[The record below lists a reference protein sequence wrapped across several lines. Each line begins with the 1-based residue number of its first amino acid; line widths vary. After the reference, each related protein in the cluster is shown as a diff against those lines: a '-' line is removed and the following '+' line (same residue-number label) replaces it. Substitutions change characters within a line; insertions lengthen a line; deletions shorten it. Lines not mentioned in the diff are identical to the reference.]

1 MQYNRQNIIFY
12 PWLSML
18 SKDSRLRLTEI
29 ACRMKLGRTVTL
41 TERIWMSKLIKN
53 NKHALGIVERIMCPY
68 KVEDM

>member
-1 MQYNRQNIIFY
+1 
-12 PWLSML
+12 ML
-18 SKDSRLRLTEI
+18 SKDSSLRLTEI

-41 TERIWMSKLIKN
+41 TERIWMSKLIKH

>member
-1 MQYNRQNIIFY
+1 
-12 PWLSML
+12 ML

-41 TERIWMSKLIKN
+41 TERIWMSKLIKHN
-53 NKHALGIVERIMCPY
+53 IHALGIGERIMCPY

>member
-18 SKDSRLRLTEI
+18 SKDSRLSLTEI

-41 TERIWMSKLIKN
+41 TERIWMSKLIKH

>member
-1 MQYNRQNIIFY
+1 MT
-12 PWLSML
+12 L
-18 SKDSRLRLTEI
+18 SKDNRLRLSEI

-41 TERIWMSKLIKN
+41 TERIWMSKLIKH

>member
-1 MQYNRQNIIFY
+1 
-12 PWLSML
+12 ML

-41 TERIWMSKLIKN
+41 TERIWMSKLIKH

-68 KVEDM
+68 KIEEM

>member
-1 MQYNRQNIIFY
+1 
-12 PWLSML
+12 ML

-41 TERIWMSKLIKN
+41 AERIWMNNLIEH

-68 KVEDM
+68 KIEDM